1 MSVPEEPAQLLV
13 PEEFAELLDELNRHE
28 LPYAVVGGVAVNLL
42 GRERQTRD
50 VDVLVPATKAQG
62 EAIRRL
68 LEDLQATRI
77 DGAPLREVLFD
88 GEHHIRALTRFGII
102 GFIPEGEGELSWSSV
117 NAAARSDVLHGVTVR
132 RVSLDHLVALKRLAG
147 RPQDREDL
155 SRLEEAYGPVPD
167 VLAEDPSSDD
177 S

>member
-1 MSVPEEPAQLLV
+1 MLI
-13 PEEFAELLDELNRHE
+13 PEEFAQLLDVLNRE
-28 LPYAVVGGVAVNLL
+28 DLPYVVVGGVAVNLL

-68 LEDLQATRI
+68 LDELQATRV
-77 DGAPLREVLFD
+77 DGSPFQDVLFD

-102 GFIPEGEGELSWSSV
+102 DFIPEGEGELSWGSV
-117 NAAARSDVLHGVTVR
+117 SAAARPDELYGVPVR
-132 RVSLDHLVALKRLAG
+132 RVSLKHLVALKRLAG

-155 SRLEEAYGPVPD
+155 VRLEKAYGTLPD
-167 VLAEDPSSDD
+167 VFAAGASPGDP
-177 S
+177 

>member
-1 MSVPEEPAQLLV
+1 VLV
-13 PEEFAELLDELNRHE
+13 PEEFAQLLNELNRNG
-28 LPYAVVGGVAVNLL
+28 LPYVVVGGVAVNLL

-68 LEDLQATRI
+68 LVELQATRI
-77 DGAPLREVLFD
+77 DGSPLQDVLFD

-102 GFIPEGEGELSWSSV
+102 DFIPEGEGELSWSSV
-117 NAAARSDVLHGVTVR
+117 NAAARPDELHGVPVR

-155 SRLEEAYGPVPD
+155 ARLEQAYGLLPD
-167 VLAEDPSSDD
+167 VLAADTGSDD
-177 S
+177 T